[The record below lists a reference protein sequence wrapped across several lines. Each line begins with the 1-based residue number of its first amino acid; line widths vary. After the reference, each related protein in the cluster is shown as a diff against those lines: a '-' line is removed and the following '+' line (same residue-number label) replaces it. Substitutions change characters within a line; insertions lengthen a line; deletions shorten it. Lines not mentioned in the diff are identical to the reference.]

1 MKSYQDHVS
10 ILSFLFLN
18 FFLLMST
25 SLSAQNPNLVGAW
38 ESGPPEN
45 HIAMIMSEHY
55 WSAVVI
61 NKTNN
66 TYVGTCGGIWHLE
79 KDQLT
84 ELHEFNTIMPERVGI
99 ETKSIITLKGEKLT
113 LKTADESELFT
124 RIDSGKPG
132 QLAGA
137 WLITGRTTPQGVQKI
152 TPGVRKTMKIL
163 SGTRFQWIA
172 YNTETKEFFGTGGGT
187 YTTENGKYTEN
198 IDVFSRDN
206 SRVGAKLVFDFTIEN
221 GDWHH
226 KGLSSKGDPIDEF
239 WTRREVLEK

>member
-1 MKSYQDHVS
+1 MKSSRLLISS
-10 ILSFLFLN
+10 ILIV
-18 FFLLMST
+18 ST
-25 SLSAQNPNLVGAW
+25 SLSAQIPDLTGAW

-45 HIAMIMSEHY
+45 HIVMIMTGRY
-55 WSAVVI
+55 FSAVVF

-66 TYVGTCGGIWHLE
+66 AYVGTCGGKWRME
-79 KDQLT
+79 KDQFIET
-84 ELHEFNTIMPERVGI
+84 HEFNTMKPDWVGA
-99 ETKSIITLKGEKLT
+99 ELKSFFALKGEKLT
-113 LKTADESELFT
+113 FKTADKTEEFT
-124 RIDSGKPG
+124 RLDNGKPG
-132 QLAGA
+132 LLTGA
-137 WLITGRTTPQGVQKI
+137 WLITGRTTAQGVQKI
-152 TPGVRKTMKIL
+152 TPGARKTMKIL

-172 YNTETKEFFGTGGGT
+172 YNSETKEFFGTGGGT

-206 SRVGAKLVFDFTIEN
+206 SRVGAKLTFDFMLES